1 MAPLGCSLL
10 EPDPRARS
18 LSQIATCAERLL
30 YVAGIRSGTQ
40 LGCQERTRKEKVE
53 MVEDEAGRLKETPSP
68 SRSCTCGRE
77 ESVVVV
83 SVVVGVVLRRQS
95 TVEHF
100 GERRVPEI

>member
-1 MAPLGCSLL
+1 
-10 EPDPRARS
+10 
-18 LSQIATCAERLL
+18 
-30 YVAGIRSGTQ
+30 
-40 LGCQERTRKEKVE
+40 